1 MKLQTKNFKSAIK
14 SFYESDIYILFLAVL
29 TLLSWTTGLWVA
41 GVIFMLALTI
51 IGTLI
56 STEFKHLLAFL
67 TLFSATMS
75 TQTVGNAEV
84 LLISVFAFMELIA
97 VVANLIIHKRDWSV
111 LHPKNV
117 KGFTAAHVALIIP
130 FLLAGLGGN
139 VGNPL
144 ASLVASGFIIAI
156 TVLYVLLYVGAKNS
170 GKNYMDYVLKCVF
183 ALSIVTCIEFV
194 IYVLRF
200 GDFDAIIETI
210 KEKRLWMGWAGP
222 NTLASVISMGLPC
235 TFYLTIKK
243 HKFSAV
249 TVPLFVLIAF
259 LQFAL
264 IVLSGCRGAMLF
276 ALMLLPSLLL
286 YAMWQTQTKAI
297 YFWSVAIIFVAFIFA
312 LFSFSDELSPVI
324 TKILSKGTSSSG
336 RVEGLYPEAVS
347 LFKLNPIFGAGWG
360 YKLKPNLSGFYE
372 PYLFHSTFFQFLANM
387 GIVGVI
393 FMVIFFLWRYFL
405 VLPMYKNPAA
415 VLATISL
422 LLFDLYSMID
432 TSFFNPALF
441 LLISMMSLTMELD
454 MPEGRCLAFLGK
466 DPTKLFKRSSK
477 NKTKNETLK

>member
-1 MKLQTKNFKSAIK
+1 MKLQTKNFKTAVK

-41 GVIFMLALTI
+41 GIIFMLALTI

-56 STEFKHLLAFL
+56 STEFKHLIAFL
-67 TLFSATMS
+67 ALFSATMS
-75 TQTVGNAEV
+75 TQTIKSAEV
-84 LLISVFAFMELIA
+84 LLIAIFVLMELIA
-97 VVANLIIHKRDWSV
+97 VVANLIMYKRDWSV

-144 ASLVASGFIIAI
+144 ASLVAAGIITAI

-183 ALSIVTCIEFV
+183 ALSIVTCFEFV
-194 IYVLRF
+194 IYILRF

-210 KEKRLWMGWAGP
+210 REKRLWMGWAGP
-222 NTLASVISMGLPC
+222 NALGSVISMGIPC
-235 TFYLTIKK
+235 TLYLTIKK
-243 HKFSAV
+243 HKLSAL
-249 TVPLFVLIAF
+249 TVPFFVVIVF

-276 ALMLLPSLLL
+276 ALMLLPALLL
-286 YAMWQTQTKAI
+286 YAMWQTENKAI
-297 YFWSVAIIFVAFIFA
+297 YFWSVAIVFVAFVFA
-312 LFSFSDELSPVI
+312 IFSFSDELSPII
-324 TKILSKGTSSSG
+324 TKILSKGNSSSG
-336 RVEGLYPEAVS
+336 RTDSLYPEAVS
-347 LFKLNPIFGAGWG
+347 LFKQSPIFGVGWG
-360 YKLKPNLSGFYE
+360 YKIKPNLSGFYE

-405 VLPMYKNPAA
+405 VLPMYRKPAA
-415 VLATISL
+415 VLVTISI

-432 TSFFNPALF
+432 TNFFNPALF
-441 LLISMMSLTMELD
+441 MLISIMSLTMELD
-454 MPEGRCLAFLGK
+454 MPEDRCLAFLGK

-477 NKTKNETLK
+477 NKT